1 MTAFAGRSTVARPA
15 DLMTPADAPGAIPP
29 PPLGVLIYDDALD
42 IDGLL
47 VQCAQAL
54 ARLGLRLGGVVQSN
68 PPRPGRRKCDM
79 QLTDLSSGEITL
91 ISSDQGDGANGCR
104 LDLSALS
111 DAALRVEQAVAAGV
125 DLVIINKFGKQE
137 AQGRG
142 FRSAI
147 AEALLCDIPV
157 ILGVSRLNLDACLEF
172 AGGRFTRLEP
182 EPVAIV
188 DWCRQAVGRSPRA
201 EGDRQAAV

>member
-1 MTAFAGRSTVARPA
+1 MVDRPA
-15 DLMTPADAPGAIPP
+15 GLMPPADTPGAIPP
-29 PPLGVLIYDDALD
+29 LPLGVLIYDDALD
-42 IDGLL
+42 VDGLL
-47 VQCAQAL
+47 VQCAEAL
-54 ARLGLRLGGVVQSN
+54 AQLGLRLGGVVQSN

-79 QLTDLSSGEITL
+79 RLTDLSSGESTL
-91 ISSDQGDGANGCR
+91 ISGDQGDGANGCR

-111 DAALRVEQAVAAGV
+111 GVALRVEQAVAAGV

-142 FRSAI
+142 FGSAI

-157 ILGVSRLNLDACLEF
+157 VFGVSRLNLDACLEF
-172 AGGRFTRLEP
+172 SGGRFTRLEA

-188 DWCRQAVGRSPRA
+188 DWCRQAVGRGPRDR
-201 EGDRQAAV
+201 GDRHAAV

>member
-1 MTAFAGRSTVARPA
+1 MAAEPVEV
-15 DLMTPADAPGAIPP
+15 MTPADEARSADRPL
-29 PPLGVLIYDDALD
+29 PLGVLVYDDNRD

-54 ARLGLRLGGVVQSN
+54 AQLGFRLGGVVQSN

-79 QLTDLSSGEITL
+79 LLTDLSSGESTL
-91 ISSDQGDGANGCR
+91 LSCDQGDGANGCR

-111 DAALRVEQAVAAGV
+111 GAALRVEQAVAAGV

-137 AQGRG
+137 AQGQG

-157 ILGVSRLNLDACLEF
+157 VFGVSRLNLDACLEF
-172 AGGRFTRLEP
+172 AGGRFTRLEA
-182 EPVAIV
+182 EPGAIV
-188 DWCRQAVGRSPRA
+188 DWCRRAVGRSPRD
-201 EGDRQAAV
+201 GGGRHAAD